1 MKNHEG
7 YTDLTAYK
15 AIKNVSKKRRKATGA
30 KLSGLTY
37 KIGEL
42 QQVAAGNSGHIM
54 SSIYLLP
61 RCIM

>member
-1 MKNHEG
+1 MKNHEV

-15 AIKNVSKKRRKATGA
+15 AIKNISKTRRKATGA

-42 QQVAAGNSGHIM
+42 QSFGKAIHDTNLILKYM
-54 SSIYLLP
+54 ND
-61 RCIM
+61 M

>member
-15 AIKNVSKKRRKATGA
+15 AIKNVSKTRRKAAGA
-30 KLSGLTY
+30 KMRGLTY

-42 QQVAAGNSGHIM
+42 QQFQKAILTLVE
-54 SSIYLLP
+54 
-61 RCIM
+61 

>member
-15 AIKNVSKKRRKATGA
+15 AIKNVSKTRRKAAGA
-30 KLSGLTY
+30 KMSGLTY

-42 QQVAAGNSGHIM
+42 QQFQKAILTLVE
-54 SSIYLLP
+54 
-61 RCIM
+61 